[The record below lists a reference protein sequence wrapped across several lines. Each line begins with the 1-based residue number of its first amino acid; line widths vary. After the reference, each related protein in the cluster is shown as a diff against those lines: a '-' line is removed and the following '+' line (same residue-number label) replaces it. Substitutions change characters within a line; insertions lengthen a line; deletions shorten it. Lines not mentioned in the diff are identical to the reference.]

1 MTRAVLVPAAR
12 RAGLTLLELLLVMVL
27 LSGIL
32 GTGLG
37 MFAALDL
44 GQRQALGLLQGE
56 LRAAQNAAVARRAPA
71 RVRFERASGR
81 IVGSYEDVVGTW
93 HFERADYTGAFGL
106 TAGAREAVLDEH
118 GYLGRC
124 VRFES
129 ASPGAGGQLDLPIH
143 RDPAN
148 DFERGFA
155 LELALW
161 IEHAQAASVFD
172 AGGAFGLELER
183 DGALVGWFSPRVSAQ
198 EGGFVRGPRVRLRS
212 APLALAPRSWVRVRL
227 EYDGAWL
234 ALYLDGRRIA
244 RAAESSPVHAIDG
257 PARLSDRRK
266 PLVGR
271 ADALVLSAV
280 RAGEDAL
287 LPDGVQFGSSTV
299 AEVRFA
305 AGGGLDRA
313 EHAEPVRIELVHR
326 DASSQW
332 VQVNLYGTIE

>member
-1 MTRAVLVPAAR
+1 MTRAALVPAAR
-12 RAGLTLLELLLVMVL
+12 RGLTLLELLLVMVL

-44 GQRQALGLLQGE
+44 GQRQALGLVQGE

-71 RVRFERASGR
+71 RVRFERTSGR
-81 IVGSYEDVVGTW
+81 IVGLYEEVVGTW
-93 HFERADYTGAFGL
+93 HFERADFAGAFGL
-106 TAGAREAVLDEH
+106 AAGASEAVLDEH

-124 VRFES
+124 VRFE
-129 ASPGAGGQLDLPIH
+129 AAQPGAGGQLDLPIH

-161 IEHAQAASVFD
+161 IEHAQAASAFD

-198 EGGFVRGPRVRLRS
+198 EGGLVRGPRVSLRS
-212 APLALAPRSWVRVRL
+212 APLALAPRRWARVRF
-227 EYDGAWL
+227 EYDGAAL

-244 RAAESSPVHAIDG
+244 RRAESSLVHAIDG

-280 RAGEDAL
+280 RAGEDAI
-287 LPDGVQFGSSTV
+287 LPDGVQFGAGTLD
-299 AEVRFA
+299 ELRFA

-326 DASSQW
+326 DGSAQH